1 MAVGR
6 NRLSENREDSAE
18 MAGLHDSDGG
28 SVARAYRWTGEFVSP
43 SLEDAYAESTRQDI
57 KNRMVAIQF
66 GVFAFLLWAIF
77 DFTAFG
83 TSPVFWSLLIGRV
96 LTVSALTYAV
106 WQFHRGSSRNTLFF
120 WVTVAQVLVCVIS
133 PISLALGGTDFATSV
148 LSTLVLTFVYFVVV
162 PNRLVATLVL
172 ALGLSFG
179 LAVIM
184 PDFDDIRPKT
194 MIEVIFLLLVI
205 NVIGCQVIRG
215 ANRLRRGSYLTML
228 RQKELFEQ
236 LRCEMEVRQE
246 AERDVRATEESF
258 QSIFYA
264 APMPIALIDRV
275 TLKIIQANPAAISL
289 IGLEDEGLTEV
300 SVPQLFDDHEALLKI
315 QQQLDENTQEGPTEI
330 CLTTR
335 RNEKIWVNISVARVQ
350 FARRPAALVGMQD
363 VTEKHR
369 EADALREARD
379 EATAAS
385 RSKSEF
391 LANMSHELRTPL
403 NAIIGFSET
412 IEREMFG
419 PVGNM
424 RYREYAE
431 DIHNSGVHLLNL
443 INDILD
449 LSKIEAGH
457 FKLHPDT
464 VDLKTVT
471 SGAIRIVQ
479 HRAAQSQIVMREE
492 ADEDNLDMMVDERAM
507 KQVLINL
514 LSNAVKFSPDG
525 SIVTLKTQRWHDGVR
540 LSVIDQGAGISAED
554 IPRALAPFTQLD
566 GSLSRMHEGTGLG
579 LPLAKHLV
587 ELHGGELTIESV
599 VGAGTAVHIDL
610 PASCLDENE
619 PTQDEGR
626 GLSA

>member
-1 MAVGR
+1 MSHTRDDNLEIV
-6 NRLSENREDSAE
+6 
-18 MAGLHDSDGG
+18 GLHDHSGDA
-28 SVARAYRWTGEFVSP
+28 VQRAYLWTGEFASK
-43 SLEDAYAESTRQDI
+43 SLEDSYAQNARQDT
-57 KNRMVAIQF
+57 KNRLLTVQLGALS
-66 GVFAFLLWAIF
+66 FLIWACF
-77 DFTAFG
+77 DYITLG
-83 TSPVFWSLLIGRV
+83 TSPLFWALLAGRI
-96 LTVSALTYAV
+96 LTVVVLVYGIWRFSL
-106 WQFHRGSSRNTLFF
+106 GSSRDNLFAWITL
-120 WVTVAQVLVCVIS
+120 TQALICIIS
-133 PISLALGGTDFATSV
+133 PISLAAGHIDFATSV
-148 LSTLVLTFVYFVVV
+148 LSTLVITFVYYVVV
-162 PNRLVATLVL
+162 PNRLVPNLILSITLC
-172 ALGLSFG
+172 LGLV
-179 LAVIM
+179 AIM
-184 PDFDDIRPKT
+184 PGFEGISLKT
-194 MIEVIFLLLVI
+194 MIEVTFLFIII
-205 NVIGCQVIRG
+205 NAIGCQVIRG
-215 ANRLRRGSYLTML
+215 ANRLRRSNYLTML
-228 RQKELFEQ
+228 RQSELFEQ
-236 LRCEMEVRQE
+236 LRCEMEVREE
-246 AERDVRATEESF
+246 AELAVRSTEESF

-275 TLKIIQANPAAISL
+275 TLKVIQANPAAISL
-289 IGLEDEGLTEV
+289 LGVEDEELTEIDV
-300 SVPQLFDDHEALLKI
+300 TDLFTDTAALLEI
-315 QQQLDENTQEGPTEI
+315 QKRLDENTMEGPFEI

-335 RNEKIWVNISVARVQ
+335 DDESIWVNISVARVQ

-363 VTEKHR
+363 VTAKHR
-369 EADALREARD
+369 EAEALREARD

-419 PVGNM
+419 PVGNA

-457 FKLHPDT
+457 FILHPEQVEVGT
-464 VDLKTVT
+464 ITN
-471 SGAIRIVQ
+471 GACRIVQ
-479 HRAAQSQIVMREE
+479 HRAAQSRIDVCQEID
-492 ADEDNLDMMVDERAM
+492 APDMPLIVDERAM

-525 SIVTLKTQRWHDGVR
+525 SVVTLKVERRSDGAR
-540 LSVIDQGAGISAED
+540 LSVIDRGVGIAQDD

-587 ELHGGELTIESV
+587 ELHGGTLTIDSV

-610 PASCLDENE
+610 PKSCMVETPPLTEQRN
-619 PTQDEGR
+619 GM
-626 GLSA
+626 SA